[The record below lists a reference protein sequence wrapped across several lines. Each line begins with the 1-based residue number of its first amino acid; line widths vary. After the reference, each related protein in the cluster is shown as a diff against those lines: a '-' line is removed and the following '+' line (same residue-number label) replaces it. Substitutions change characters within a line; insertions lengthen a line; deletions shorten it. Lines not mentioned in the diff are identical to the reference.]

1 MSASMFLKLMVF
13 HRARVH
19 ADAKIG
25 ANREANVDRVDN
37 SIRTSATFFIIFGK
51 GDWDVCQ

>member
-13 HRARVH
+13 HRARVR

-25 ANREANVDRVDN
+25 ASRDANVNTVDIA
-37 SIRTSATFFIIFGK
+37 IRTSATFFIILGK